1 MRRSIGTFIALLF
14 LLCLRPPCSHAQY
27 APHPQAYSLTEFNGL
42 LGIPMTREIS
52 RDGTKIFVDMTT
64 PPSRPGSKGS
74 HTRTFWD
81 LERHASYTWDP
92 ADTGRPCGPSV
103 FDGDGSWGDPFVTSS
118 SMTGELIKGGAKR
131 SGTETVNG
139 IAADVFVISSP
150 EAKAKVWIEPKYG
163 MVVRLDM
170 GMGNSPVEKKYEVK
184 SLSFSQPASSVF
196 ALPPA
201 CSAAM
206 TKPLPKTESQIKA
219 EVTGNR
225 SDDFLDNN
233 SDYPDP
239 VAQKNSCTVLFRV
252 VHEKTLEPVRSGF
265 QVALMTGD
273 VVNHPP
279 RLEIGLGTDGRAH
292 FSAYEVTGQLRD
304 GVLRIPNVPK
314 DFEIYLHMIN
324 ADGGGESLMHRECF
338 HPEQVLLAVV
348 PATKGKPGDPP
359 VLSHWLW
366 VKSGPLA
373 TVPGAASLPA
383 PATPPAP
390 HPISAA
396 GPAKVTAVHLHLV
409 PESYTGPCPSPIQLV
424 ADITTDGPGTV
435 WYSFLSG
442 AVAKKTPQEGT
453 LNFEAAGT
461 KSVTLEGTIRDTPRV
476 PYTRVL
482 AAMQD
487 EQGRHG
493 PQTTRSED
501 VPYNRTCQAK

>member
-1 MRRSIGTFIALLF
+1 
-14 LLCLRPPCSHAQY
+14 
-27 APHPQAYSLTEFNGL
+27 
-42 LGIPMTREIS
+42 
-52 RDGTKIFVDMTT
+52 
-64 PPSRPGSKGS
+64 
-74 HTRTFWD
+74 
-81 LERHASYTWDP
+81 
-92 ADTGRPCGPSV
+92 
-103 FDGDGSWGDPFVTSS
+103 
-118 SMTGELIKGGAKR
+118 
-131 SGTETVNG
+131 
-139 IAADVFVISSP
+139 
-150 EAKAKVWIEPKYG
+150 
-163 MVVRLDM
+163 
-170 GMGNSPVEKKYEVK
+170 VEKKYEVK
-184 SLSFSQPASSVF
+184 SLSLSRPASSVF

-219 EVTGNR
+219 EVTGSRN
-225 SDDFLDNN
+225 DDFLDNN

-239 VAQKNSCTVLFRV
+239 VASKNSCTVLFRV
-252 VHEKTLEPVRSGF
+252 VREKTLEPVRSGF
-265 QVALMTGD
+265 QVALITGD

-304 GVLRIPNVPK
+304 GVLRIPNAPK
-314 DFEIYLHMIN
+314 DFQIYLHMIN

-338 HPEQVLLAVV
+338 HPEQVLLATV

-359 VLSHWLW
+359 VASHWLW

-373 TVPGAASLPA
+373 TAPGAASPPTPA
-383 PATPPAP
+383 MATAP

-409 PESYTGPCPSPIQLV
+409 PASYTGPCPSPIQLV
-424 ADITTDGPGTV
+424 ADITTNGPGTV

-442 AVAKKTPQEGT
+442 AVAKKTPSEGT
-453 LNFEAAGT
+453 INCEAAGIR
-461 KSVTLEGTIRDTPRV
+461 SITLEGTIRETPRV
-476 PYTRVL
+476 PDTRVL